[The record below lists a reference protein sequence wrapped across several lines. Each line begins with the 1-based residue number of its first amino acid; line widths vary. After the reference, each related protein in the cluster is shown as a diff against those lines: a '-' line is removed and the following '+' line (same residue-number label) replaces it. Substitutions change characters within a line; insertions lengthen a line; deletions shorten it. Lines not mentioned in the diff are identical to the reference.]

1 MGDNVVTT
9 LNPLLQEISFRALG
23 DYKGAVITMEPS
35 TGKVLSVVSK
45 PGFDPN
51 TIEED
56 WDTIVKDEYGES
68 VLVNRATQGLYPPG
82 STFKI
87 LTTLAYVR
95 EHPGDYEEY
104 YYSCSGQIQE
114 GNSKLKCFSGE
125 VHGTVNLKQ
134 SFSESCNTSFANMG
148 LNMDSDKFAKTCSD
162 LLFNKDLPVEKM
174 DSSKSSFVLNDSS
187 STSEV
192 MESAIGQGQTL
203 VTPLHMLMITS
214 AVANDGV
221 LMKPYVI
228 DHTETCEGNTV
239 KTYRPQ
245 SYGNIMTGEEAALLQ
260 EYMSEVVESGTGTKL
275 KGMSYTAA
283 GKTGSAEFGKIKGQS
298 HAWFVG
304 YAHREDKEDIAVAV
318 IVEGAGIGSA
328 YAVPIAK
335 EVFDTYFRY

>member
-1 MGDNVVTT
+1 
-9 LNPLLQEISFRALG
+9 
-23 DYKGAVITMEPS
+23 
-35 TGKVLSVVSK
+35 
-45 PGFDPN
+45 
-51 TIEED
+51 
-56 WDTIVKDEYGES
+56 
-68 VLVNRATQGLYPPG
+68 
-82 STFKI
+82 
-87 LTTLAYVR
+87 
-95 EHPGDYEEY
+95 
-104 YYSCSGQIQE
+104 
-114 GNSKLKCFSGE
+114 
-125 VHGTVNLKQ
+125 
-134 SFSESCNTSFANMG
+134 
-148 LNMDSDKFAKTCSD
+148 
-162 LLFNKDLPVEKM
+162 
-174 DSSKSSFVLNDSS
+174 
-187 STSEV
+187 

-328 YAVPIAK
+328 YAV
-335 EVFDTYFRY
+335 VVW